1 MQNSHSWEKK
11 NRVVLVIRQLLI
23 WYMSTHMAICMS
35 AFFWCSQLLNKQGNR
50 GHMITRFILCF
61 RMGQTLSEP
70 VTTKDTSS
78 CSNKLYKVGSSCMQ
92 GWRISILFVAGFS
105 LIFVETTWLKD
116 IVHDLH
122 MHWGLVFL
130 LATPFWI
137 TIIF

>member
-1 MQNSHSWEKK
+1 MLFLGVRTQTQNWLQSKTYFLTFVYFKSNSTYITHILGKK
-11 NRVVLVIRQLLI
+11 NRVVLVVRQFLI
-23 WYMSTHMAICMS
+23 WFMSTHMAICMS
-35 AFFWCSQLLNKQGNR
+35 AFFGALNKQGNR

-105 LIFVETTWLKD
+105 LTL
-116 IVHDLH
+116 
-122 MHWGLVFL
+122 
-130 LATPFWI
+130 
-137 TIIF
+137 

>member
-1 MQNSHSWEKK
+1 MLFLGVRTQTQNWLQSKTYFPTFVYFKSNSTYRTHILGKKK
-11 NRVVLVIRQLLI
+11 NRVVLVVRQLLI
-23 WYMSTHMAICMS
+23 WFMSTHMAICMS

-105 LIFVETTWLKD
+105 LTL
-116 IVHDLH
+116 
-122 MHWGLVFL
+122 
-130 LATPFWI
+130 
-137 TIIF
+137 

>member
-1 MQNSHSWEKK
+1 MLFLGVRIQTQNWLQSKTYFLTFVYFKSNSTYITHILGKK
-11 NRVVLVIRQLLI
+11 NRVVLVVRQFLI
-23 WYMSTHMAICMS
+23 WFMSTHMAICMS

-105 LIFVETTWLKD
+105 LTL
-116 IVHDLH
+116 
-122 MHWGLVFL
+122 
-130 LATPFWI
+130 
-137 TIIF
+137 

>member
-1 MQNSHSWEKK
+1 MESEHKLKIDCKARLIFPLLFILSQIPHTELTFLEKKK
-11 NRVVLVIRQLLI
+11 NRVVLVVRQLLI
-23 WYMSTHMAICMS
+23 WFMSTHMAICMS
-35 AFFWCSQLLNKQGNR
+35 AFFWCSQLLNMQGNR

-105 LIFVETTWLKD
+105 LTL
-116 IVHDLH
+116 
-122 MHWGLVFL
+122 
-130 LATPFWI
+130 
-137 TIIF
+137 

>member
-1 MQNSHSWEKK
+1 MESEHKLKIDCKASLISSLLFILSQIPHTELTFLGNK
-11 NRVVLVIRQLLI
+11 NRVVRVVRQLLI
-23 WYMSTHMAICMS
+23 WFMSTHMAICMS
-35 AFFWCSQLLNKQGNR
+35 AFFGALNKQGNR

-105 LIFVETTWLKD
+105 LTL
-116 IVHDLH
+116 
-122 MHWGLVFL
+122 
-130 LATPFWI
+130 
-137 TIIF
+137 

>member
-1 MQNSHSWEKK
+1 MLFLGVRTQTQNWLQSKTYFLTFVYFKSNSTYITHILGKK
-11 NRVVLVIRQLLI
+11 NRVVLVVRQFLI
-23 WYMSTHMAICMS
+23 WFMSTHMAICMS

-105 LIFVETTWLKD
+105 LTL
-116 IVHDLH
+116 
-122 MHWGLVFL
+122 
-130 LATPFWI
+130 
-137 TIIF
+137 

>member
-1 MQNSHSWEKK
+1 MESEHKLKIDSKASLISSLLFILSQIPHTELTFLGKK
-11 NRVVLVIRQLLI
+11 NRVVLVVRQLLI
-23 WYMSTHMAICMS
+23 WFMSTHMAICMS
-35 AFFWCSQLLNKQGNR
+35 AFFGALNKQGNR

-105 LIFVETTWLKD
+105 LTL
-116 IVHDLH
+116 
-122 MHWGLVFL
+122 
-130 LATPFWI
+130 
-137 TIIF
+137 